1 MYIQPKEKVKYN
13 FNDSFGFI
21 VVKAGRLIENRLKT
35 NFEKEKISVTPQ
47 QWSVLTVLWNED
59 GVAQQELADSFA
71 KDKTSMTR
79 LLNNMEKSGL
89 IVRKQGDKDRRN
101 KKIYL
106 TEKSK
111 SLKLDSIKVAE
122 KTLVDA
128 LEGISHSDLKV
139 SKNIL
144 KSINKNLNKKD

>member
-1 MYIQPKEKVKYN
+1 MKYN

>member
-1 MYIQPKEKVKYN
+1 MKYN

-21 VVKAGRLIENRLKT
+21 VVKTGRLIENRLKT

-59 GVAQQELADSFA
+59 GISQQVLADSFA

-79 LLNNMEKSGL
+79 LLNNMEKNGL
-89 IVRKQGDKDRRN
+89 IIRKQGNKDKRN

-111 SLKLDSIKVAE
+111 ALKLDSIKVAE

-128 LEGISHSDLKV
+128 LEGISHGDLKL

-144 KSINKNLNKKD
+144 KSINSNLI